1 MTAEAERG
9 DGVRSA
15 GAGLVIRGLGV
26 RYHGRDTDALT
37 DLDLGVGPGELV
49 GVAGRNGAGKSTLV
63 LAAGGL
69 VPRIIR
75 ARVRGSI
82 TVDGEPV
89 LGTDPSRR
97 RHRVGVVFSSPHNQI
112 SATKFT
118 VREELAF
125 GLENIGVPRAE
136 MEARIERV
144 MADLGIAHLAERYPF
159 HLSGGEQQRVAIASV
174 LVMGS
179 DVLVLDEPT
188 AQLDP
193 VATTTVA
200 DLLEQEAHR
209 GIAVLVAEHSV
220 RVLLR
225 TERCLLLEAGRTV
238 AEAEPA
244 IALGSANLRPLGLSS
259 PIIVVLAE
267 LAGVAGRGAFDE
279 AAVAAALAEVGR
291 AGRVAGR
298 AHGAGE
304 GAGGERSRR
313 QPTSAPP
320 VLGRPRPRVAWE
332 PVRDHPPTAVEV
344 AGLVHR
350 YPGGIE
356 AVRGVT
362 LRIPP
367 GQRVA
372 IVGQN
377 GSGKTTLV
385 KHLNGLLRP
394 DAGEVRIGGA
404 SVGGRPVFELARTVG
419 FVFQDPDDQLFN
431 RTVERELRFGPANL
445 RLPAATIDRLVEA
458 ALEAT
463 GLAPQ
468 RLANPHDLGLSERKL
483 VALAS
488 VLAMDPAV
496 LVLDEPTTGQD
507 GPGVARIGAIVDA
520 VAAAGRTVVAIT
532 HDMEFAAEHFERI
545 VVMRAGEVV
554 LDGSPAEVFAPER
567 APVLASTGLEPPVA
581 ARIGARLGLGTT
593 PTLAALLAALDGTT
607 APDSP
612 APYSATAPDGTT
624 GEGTTPRDGP
634 AGPPSGRSS
643 PASGPSARDAS

>member
-1 MTAEAERG
+1 VSTGSSSRDRVPRKSGSEGDSESRPRLRIEGLRLRYPGQLAAAI
-9 DGVRSA
+9 DGV
-15 GAGLVIRGLGV
+15 
-26 RYHGRDTDALT
+26 
-37 DLDLGVGPGELV
+37 DLAVGSGELV
-49 GVAGRNGAGKSTLV
+49 AVAGRNGAGKSSLA
-63 LAAGGL
+63 LAAAGL
-69 VPRIIR
+69 VPRVVQAAVGGSVWLGGVDALR
-75 ARVRGSI
+75 ASAADLAG
-82 TVDGEPV
+82 
-89 LGTDPSRR
+89 
-97 RHRVGVVFSSPHNQI
+97 RVGIVFSIPARQLSGSKP
-112 SATKFT
+112 T

-125 GLENIGVPRAE
+125 GLENLALPRDE
-136 MEARIERV
+136 MDARIDRVLER
-144 MADLGIAHLAERYPF
+144 MGIGHLAGRDPF
-159 HLSGGEQQRVAIASV
+159 TLSGGEQQRVAVASIV
-174 LVMGS
+174 VMEPQTI
-179 DVLVLDEPT
+179 VLDEPT

-193 VATTTVA
+193 AGAQAVAA
-200 DLLEQEAHR
+200 LLGELAAEER
-209 GIAVLVAEHSV
+209 AVLYAEHRST
-220 RVLLR
+220 LLGAAD
-225 TERCLLLEAGRTV
+225 RCLVLDSGRVV
-238 AEAEPA
+238 AFDAPGQVLSSR
-244 IALGSANLRPLGLSS
+244 ILVPLGLE
-259 PIIVVLAE
+259 PPTIVVLAE
-267 LAGVAGRGAFDE
+267 VAGIADRGAFDE
-279 AAVAAALAEVGR
+279 AAVAAALAG
-291 AGRVAGR
+291 
-298 AHGAGE
+298 
-304 GAGGERSRR
+304 SRR
-313 QPTSAPP
+313 HRERASA
-320 VLGRPRPRVAWE
+320 VLGRPRPAVDWE
-332 PVRDHPPTAVEV
+332 PVRDHPPTAVEI

-362 LRIPP
+362 LGIPP

-468 RLANPHDLGLSERKL
+468 RLANPYDLGLSERKL

-593 PTLAALLAALDGTT
+593 PTLAALLAALDGAAAGGDR
-607 APDSP
+607 APVPGRTD
-612 APYSATAPDGTT
+612 ATAGSPPPAEATVPG
-624 GEGTTPRDGP
+624 GTTPSAGP
-634 AGPPSGRSS
+634 FGPPSGRSS

>member
-125 GLENIGVPRAE
+125 GLENIGLPRAE

-193 VATTTVA
+193 AATTTVA
-200 DLLEQEAHR
+200 DLLEQEVGR

-225 TERCLLLEAGRTV
+225 TARCLLLEAGRAV

-259 PIIVVLAE
+259 PTIVVLAE
-267 LAGVAGRGAFDE
+267 LAGIADRGAFDE
-279 AAVAAALAEVGR
+279 AAVAAALAGRERAAVGQ
-291 AGRVAGR
+291 V
-298 AHGAGE
+298 GE
-304 GAGGERSRR
+304 A
-313 QPTSAPP
+313 AAA
-320 VLGRPRPRVAWE
+320 GRPRPAVDWE
-332 PVRDHPPTAVEV
+332 PVRDHPPTAVEI

-362 LRIPP
+362 LGIPP

-468 RLANPHDLGLSERKL
+468 RLANPYDLGLSERKL

-593 PTLAALLAALDGTT
+593 PTLAALLAALDGAAAGGDR
-607 APDSP
+607 APVPGRTD
-612 APYSATAPDGTT
+612 ATAGSPPPAEATVPG
-624 GEGTTPRDGP
+624 GTTPSAGP
-634 AGPPSGRSS
+634 FGPPSGRSS